1 MSKSIERNIASVNK
15 GADEF
20 TTGLK
25 QLAQTAADA
34 VNNKHIQEKPIEFF
48 GTADN
53 SIYNK
58 GLQWTGVGQTKYFN
72 LQGNPDRLWSN
83 LNIDLKVENSYM
95 IDNTPVLTV
104 NELGRTVTKSN
115 LRQVGT
121 LNNLVV
127 SGNLNVSQFVI
138 FDSGLN
144 RLGVGTE
151 TPNATLSVAS
161 NTVEFIVQPGV
172 AAADIGTHTNSGLN
186 IKTDS
191 TDRITI
197 TANGHIT
204 LGLKGNTETKINMYG
219 RVGIGVT
226 SVESDVSLS
235 TAGAVKFQNKKF
247 EVGSGIPVAGAYS
260 VGDIIWNNAPSA
272 GAAIGWV
279 CVAAGNPG
287 QWKSFGTISN

>member
-20 TTGLK
+20 TAGLK
-25 QLAQTAADA
+25 QLAQSAADA
-34 VNNKHIQEKPIEFF
+34 INNKHIQEKPIEFF

-53 SIYNK
+53 GIYGK

-72 LQGNPDRLWSN
+72 LQPTPDRLWSN
-83 LNIDLKVENSYM
+83 VSIDLKPEQSYM

-121 LNNLVV
+121 LSNLVV
-127 SGNLNVSQFVI
+127 AGNLNVSQFLI

-197 TANGHIT
+197 TANGNIT

-235 TAGAVKFQNKKF
+235 TSGAVKFQNKKF

-260 VGDIIWNNAPSA
+260 VGDIIWNSAPSA
-272 GAAIGWV
+272 GATIGWV

>member
-20 TTGLK
+20 SAGLK
-25 QLAQTAADA
+25 QLAEAAADSI
-34 VNNKHIQEKPIEFF
+34 NNKHIQTKPIEFF

-53 SIYNK
+53 GIYNK

-72 LQGNPDRLWSN
+72 LQGNPDRIWSN
-83 LNIDLKVENSYM
+83 VNIDLKSENCYS
-95 IDNTPVLTV
+95 IDNTPVLSA

-172 AAADIGTHTNSGLN
+172 SSTDIGTHTNSGLN
-186 IKTDS
+186 IKTDG

-197 TANGHIT
+197 TANGNIT

-219 RVGIGVT
+219 KVGIGVT
-226 SVESDVSLS
+226 SVESDLSLS
-235 TAGAVKFQNKKF
+235 TSGAVKFQNKKF
-247 EVGSGIPVAGAYS
+247 EVAAGAPVSGAYTL
-260 VGDIIWNNAPSA
+260 GDVIWNSAPSSNQP
-272 GAAIGWV
+272 IGWV
-279 CVAAGNPG
+279 CVGTGNPG
-287 QWKSFGTISN
+287 QWKAFGIISA

>member
-25 QLAQTAADA
+25 QLAQSAADA
-34 VNNKHIQEKPIEFF
+34 INNKHIQEKPIEFF

-53 SIYNK
+53 GIYGK
-58 GLQWTGVGQTKYFN
+58 GLQWTGVGQTKYLVLN
-72 LQGNPDRLWSN
+72 NDPDRLWSN
-83 LNIDLKVENSYM
+83 VSIDLKTEQSYM
-95 IDNTPVLTV
+95 IDNTPVLSA

-144 RLGVGTE
+144 RLGIGTD

-172 AAADIGTHTNSGLN
+172 AATDIGTHTNSGLN

-197 TANGHIT
+197 TANGNIT

-235 TAGAVKFQNKKF
+235 TSGAVKFQNKKF
-247 EVGSGIPVAGAYS
+247 EVGSGIPVAGAYT
-260 VGDIIWNNAPSA
+260 VGDIIWNSAPSA

-279 CVAAGNPG
+279 CVATGNPG

>member
-1 MSKSIERNIASVNK
+1 MSKSIEKNIASVNK
-15 GADEF
+15 GADDF

-25 QLAQTAADA
+25 QVAQNAADA
-34 VNNKHIQEKPIEFF
+34 INNKHIQERPIEFM

-53 SIYNK
+53 GIYGK
-58 GLQWTGVGQTKYFN
+58 GLQWTGVGQTKYLV
-72 LQGNPDRLWSN
+72 LQATPDRVWSN
-83 LNIDLKVENSYM
+83 VNIDLKPENHYS
-95 IDNTPVLTV
+95 IDNTPVLSA
-104 NELGRTVTKSN
+104 NELGKTVTKSN

-138 FDSGLN
+138 FDSGMN

-172 AAADIGTHTNSGLN
+172 SAADIGTHTNSGLN
-186 IKTDS
+186 IRTDN
-191 TDRITI
+191 TDRISI
-197 TANGHIT
+197 TANGNIT

-235 TAGAVKFQNKKF
+235 TSGAVKFQNKKF
-247 EVGSGIPVAGAYS
+247 EVGNSVPLAGSYTQ
-260 VGDIIWNNAPSA
+260 GDVVWNSAPTP
-272 GAAIGWV
+272 GNVMGWV
-279 CVAAGNPG
+279 CVLTGTPG
-287 QWKSFGTISN
+287 QWKSFGTIAN

>member
-25 QLAQTAADA
+25 QLAQSAADA
-34 VNNKHIQEKPIEFF
+34 INNKHIQEKPIEFF

-53 SIYNK
+53 GIYGK
-58 GLQWTGVGQTKYFN
+58 GLQWTGVGQTKYLVLN
-72 LQGNPDRLWSN
+72 NTPDRLWSN
-83 LNIDLKVENSYM
+83 VNIDLKSENSYM

-127 SGNLNVSQFVI
+127 SGNLNVSQFII

-144 RLGVGTE
+144 RLGIGTE

-172 AAADIGTHTNSGLN
+172 SSADIGTHTNSGLN
-186 IKTDS
+186 IKTDG

-197 TANGHIT
+197 TANGNIT

-226 SVESDVSLS
+226 NVESDLSLS
-235 TAGAVKFQNKKF
+235 TSGAVKFQNKKF
-247 EVGSGIPVAGAYS
+247 EVGSGIPTAGAYT
-260 VGDIIWNNAPSA
+260 VGDIIWNNTPSA
-272 GAAIGWV
+272 NQPIGWV
-279 CVAAGNPG
+279 CVATGNPG
-287 QWKSFGTISN
+287 QWKSFGIISA

>member
-25 QLAQTAADA
+25 QLAQSAADA
-34 VNNKHIQEKPIEFF
+34 INNKHIQEKPIEFF

-53 SIYNK
+53 GIYGK
-58 GLQWTGVGQTKYFN
+58 GLQWTGVGQTKYLVLN
-72 LQGNPDRLWSN
+72 NDPDRLWSN
-83 LNIDLKVENSYM
+83 VSIDLKAEQAYL
-95 IDNTPVLTV
+95 IDNTPVLSA

-127 SGNLNVSQFVI
+127 SGNLNVSQFLI

-144 RLGVGTE
+144 RLGIGTE

-172 AAADIGTHTNSGLN
+172 SSTDIGTHTNSGLN
-186 IKTDS
+186 IKTDG
-191 TDRITI
+191 TDRISI
-197 TANGHIT
+197 TANGNIT

-219 RVGIGVT
+219 KVGIGVT

-235 TAGAVKFQNKKF
+235 TSGAVKFQNKKF
-247 EVGSGIPVAGAYS
+247 EVGNGVPAAGAYT
-260 VGDIIWNNAPSA
+260 VGDIIWNSAPSA
-272 GAAIGWV
+272 NQPIGWV
-279 CVAAGNPG
+279 CVGTGNPG
-287 QWKSFGTISN
+287 QWKSFGTISA

>member
-25 QLAQTAADA
+25 QLAQSAADA
-34 VNNKHIQEKPIEFF
+34 INNKHIQEKPIEFF

-53 SIYNK
+53 GIYGK
-58 GLQWTGVGQTKYFN
+58 GLQWTGVGQTKYLVLN
-72 LQGNPDRLWSN
+72 NDPDRLWSN
-83 LNIDLKVENSYM
+83 VSIDLKAEQAYL
-95 IDNTPVLTV
+95 IDNTPVLSA

-127 SGNLNVSQFVI
+127 SGNLNVSQFLI

-144 RLGVGTE
+144 RLGIGTE

-172 AAADIGTHTNSGLN
+172 SSTDIGTHTNSGLN
-186 IKTDS
+186 IKTDG
-191 TDRITI
+191 TDRISI
-197 TANGHIT
+197 TANGNIT

-219 RVGIGVT
+219 KVGIGVT

-235 TAGAVKFQNKKF
+235 TSGAVKFQNKKF
-247 EVGSGIPVAGAYS
+247 EVGSGIPIAGAYT

-272 GAAIGWV
+272 NQPIGWV
-279 CVAAGNPG
+279 CVGTGNPG
-287 QWKSFGTISN
+287 QWKSFGTISA

>member
-25 QLAQTAADA
+25 QLAQSAADA
-34 VNNKHIQEKPIEFF
+34 INNKHIQEKPIEFF

-53 SIYNK
+53 GIYGK
-58 GLQWTGVGQTKYFN
+58 GLQWTGVGQTKYLVLN
-72 LQGNPDRLWSN
+72 NAPDRLWSN
-83 LNIDLKVENSYM
+83 VNIDLKAEQAYL
-95 IDNTPVLTV
+95 IDNTPVLSA

-127 SGNLNVSQFVI
+127 SGNLNVSQFLI

-144 RLGVGTE
+144 RLGIGTE

-172 AAADIGTHTNSGLN
+172 SSTDIGTHTNSGLN
-186 IKTDS
+186 IKTDG
-191 TDRITI
+191 TDRISI

-235 TAGAVKFQNKKF
+235 TSGAVKFQNKKF
-247 EVGSGIPVAGAYS
+247 EVGSGIPAAGAYT
-260 VGDIIWNNAPSA
+260 VGDIIWNSAPSA
-272 GAAIGWV
+272 NQAIGWV
-279 CVAAGNPG
+279 CVGTGNPG
-287 QWKSFGTISN
+287 QWKSFGTISA

>member
-1 MSKSIERNIASVNK
+1 MSTSIERNIASVNK
-15 GADEF
+15 GADDF

-25 QLAQTAADA
+25 QLAQSAADTIK
-34 VNNKHIQEKPIEFF
+34 NKHIQEKPIEFF

-53 SIYNK
+53 GIYGK
-58 GLQWTGVGQTKYFN
+58 GLQWTGVGATKYLVLN
-72 LQGNPDRLWSN
+72 PTPDRLWSN
-83 LNIDLKVENSYM
+83 VSMDLHATQSYL
-95 IDNTPVLTV
+95 IDNTSVLSM

-127 SGNLNVSQFVI
+127 SGSLNVSQFVI

-172 AAADIGTHTNSGLN
+172 SAADIGTHTNSGLN
-186 IKTDS
+186 IKTDN
-191 TDRITI
+191 TDRISI

-204 LGLKGNTETKINMYG
+204 LGLKGNTDTKINMYG

-235 TAGAVKFQNKKF
+235 TSGAVKFQNKKF
-247 EVGSGIPVAGAYS
+247 EVGMSMPLSGAYT
-260 VGDIIWNNAPSA
+260 VGDIIWNSAPSA
-272 GAAIGWV
+272 NQPIGWV
-279 CVAAGNPG
+279 CVSTGNPG
-287 QWKSFGTISN
+287 QWKSFGTISA

>member
-1 MSKSIERNIASVNK
+1 MAKSIERNIASVNN

-25 QLAQTAADA
+25 QLAQSAADA
-34 VNNKHIQEKPIEFF
+34 INNKHIQEKPIEFF

-53 SIYNK
+53 GIYGK
-58 GLQWTGVGQTKYFN
+58 GLQWTGVGATKYLVLN
-72 LQGNPDRLWSN
+72 PTPDRLWSN
-83 LNIDLKVENSYM
+83 VSMDLHAAESYL
-95 IDNTPVLTV
+95 IDNTSVLSM

-127 SGNLNVSQFVI
+127 SGSLNVSQFVI

-172 AAADIGTHTNSGLN
+172 SAADIGTHTNSGLN
-186 IKTDS
+186 IKTDG
-191 TDRITI
+191 TDRITV

-204 LGLKGNTETKINMYG
+204 LGLKGNTDTKINMYG

-235 TAGAVKFQNKKF
+235 TSGAVKFQNKKF
-247 EVGSGIPVAGAYS
+247 EVGMSMPLSGAYT
-260 VGDIIWNNAPSA
+260 VGDIIWNSAPSA
-272 GAAIGWV
+272 NQPIGWV
-279 CVAAGNPG
+279 CVSTGNPG
-287 QWKSFGTISN
+287 QWKSFGTISA

>member
-1 MSKSIERNIASVNK
+1 
-15 GADEF
+15 
-20 TTGLK
+20 
-25 QLAQTAADA
+25 
-34 VNNKHIQEKPIEFF
+34 
-48 GTADN
+48 
-53 SIYNK
+53 
-58 GLQWTGVGQTKYFN
+58 
-72 LQGNPDRLWSN
+72 
-83 LNIDLKVENSYM
+83 M

-121 LNNLVV
+121 LSNLVV
-127 SGNLNVSQFVI
+127 AGNLNVSQFLI

-197 TANGHIT
+197 TANGNIT

-235 TAGAVKFQNKKF
+235 TSGAVKFQNKKF

-260 VGDIIWNNAPSA
+260 VGDIIWNSAPSA
-272 GAAIGWV
+272 GATIGWV

>member
-25 QLAQTAADA
+25 QLAQSAADA
-34 VNNKHIQEKPIEFF
+34 INNKHIQEKPIEFF

-58 GLQWTGVGQTKYFN
+58 GLQWTGVGQAKYLVLN
-72 LQGNPDRLWSN
+72 NDPDRLWSN
-83 LNIDLKVENSYM
+83 VNIDLKTEQSYM
-95 IDNTPVLTV
+95 IDNTPVLSA

-138 FDSGLN
+138 FDSGMN
-144 RLGVGTE
+144 RLGIGTE

-197 TANGHIT
+197 TANGNIT
-204 LGLKGNTETKINMYG
+204 LGLQGNTETKINMYG

-235 TAGAVKFQNKKF
+235 TSGAVKFQNKKF
-247 EVGSGIPVAGAYS
+247 EVGSAAPVTGSYT
-260 VGDIIWNNAPSA
+260 VGDIIWNSAPSA
-272 GAAIGWV
+272 NQSIGWV
-279 CVAAGNPG
+279 CVATGNPG

>member
-25 QLAQTAADA
+25 QLAQSAADA
-34 VNNKHIQEKPIEFF
+34 INNKHIQEKPIEFF

-72 LQGNPDRLWSN
+72 LQGNPDRIWSN
-83 LNIDLKVENSYM
+83 VNIDLKLENSYM

-127 SGNLNVSQFVI
+127 SGNLNVSQFII
-138 FDSGLN
+138 FDSGMN

-172 AAADIGTHTNSGLN
+172 SSADIGTHTNSGLN

-197 TANGHIT
+197 TANGNIT
-204 LGLKGNTETKINMYG
+204 LGLQGNTETKINMYG

-235 TAGAVKFQNKKF
+235 TSGAVKFQNKKF
-247 EVGSGIPVAGAYS
+247 EVGSAAPVTGSYT
-260 VGDIIWNNAPSA
+260 VGDIIWNSAPSA
-272 GAAIGWV
+272 NQSIGWV
-279 CVAAGNPG
+279 CVATGSPG

>member
-1 MSKSIERNIASVNK
+1 MAKSIERNIASVNN

-25 QLAQTAADA
+25 QLAQSAADA
-34 VNNKHIQEKPIEFF
+34 INNKHIQEKPIEFF

-53 SIYNK
+53 GIYGK
-58 GLQWTGVGQTKYFN
+58 GLQWTGVGATKYLVLN
-72 LQGNPDRLWSN
+72 PTPDRLWSN
-83 LNIDLKVENSYM
+83 VSMDLHAAESYL
-95 IDNTPVLTV
+95 IDNTSVLSM

-127 SGNLNVSQFVI
+127 SGSLNVSQFVI

-172 AAADIGTHTNSGLN
+172 SSADIGTHTNSGLN
-186 IKTDS
+186 IKTDG
-191 TDRITI
+191 TDRITV

-204 LGLKGNTETKINMYG
+204 LGLKGNTDTKINMYG

-235 TAGAVKFQNKKF
+235 TSGAVKFQNKKF
-247 EVGSGIPVAGAYS
+247 EVGMSMPLSGAYT
-260 VGDIIWNNAPSA
+260 VGDIIWNSAPSA
-272 GAAIGWV
+272 NQPIGWV
-279 CVAAGNPG
+279 CVSTGNPG
-287 QWKSFGTISN
+287 QWKSFGTISA

>member
-1 MSKSIERNIASVNK
+1 MAKSIERNIASVNN

-25 QLAQTAADA
+25 QLAQSAADA
-34 VNNKHIQEKPIEFF
+34 INNKHIQEKPIEFF

-53 SIYNK
+53 GIYGK
-58 GLQWTGVGQTKYFN
+58 GLQWTGVGATKYLVLN
-72 LQGNPDRLWSN
+72 PTPDRLWSN
-83 LNIDLKVENSYM
+83 VSMDLHAAESYL
-95 IDNTPVLTV
+95 IDNTSVLSM

-127 SGNLNVSQFVI
+127 SGSLNVSQFVI

-172 AAADIGTHTNSGLN
+172 SSADIGTHTNSGLN
-186 IKTDS
+186 IKTDG
-191 TDRITI
+191 TDRISI

-204 LGLKGNTETKINMYG
+204 LGLKGNTDTKINMYG

-235 TAGAVKFQNKKF
+235 TSGAVKFQNKKF
-247 EVGSGIPVAGAYS
+247 EVGMSMPLSGAYT
-260 VGDIIWNNAPSA
+260 VGDIIWNSAPSA
-272 GAAIGWV
+272 NQPIGWV
-279 CVAAGNPG
+279 CVSTGNPG
-287 QWKSFGTISN
+287 QWKSFGTISA

>member
-25 QLAQTAADA
+25 QLAQSAADA
-34 VNNKHIQEKPIEFF
+34 INNKHIQEKPIEFF

-53 SIYNK
+53 SIYGK
-58 GLQWTGVGQTKYFN
+58 GLQWTGVGQAKYLVLN
-72 LQGNPDRLWSN
+72 NDPDRLWSN
-83 LNIDLKVENSYM
+83 INIDLKAEQAYL
-95 IDNTPVLTV
+95 IDNTPVLSA

-127 SGNLNVSQFVI
+127 SGNLNVSQFII
-138 FDSGLN
+138 FDSGMN
-144 RLGVGTE
+144 RLGIGTE

-197 TANGHIT
+197 TANGNIT

-226 SVESDVSLS
+226 SVESDLSLS
-235 TAGAVKFQNKKF
+235 TSGAVKFQNKKF
-247 EVGSGIPVAGAYS
+247 EVGSAAPVTGSYT
-260 VGDIIWNNAPSA
+260 VGDIIWNSAPSA
-272 GAAIGWV
+272 GATIGWV
-279 CVAAGNPG
+279 CVATGNPG

>member
-53 SIYNK
+53 GIYGK
-58 GLQWTGVGQTKYFN
+58 GLQWTGVGQTKYLI
-72 LQGNPDRLWSN
+72 LQPTPDRIWSN
-83 LNIDLKVENSYM
+83 VSIDLKPDANYS
-95 IDNTPVLTV
+95 IDNTPVLSA
-104 NELGRTVTKSN
+104 NELGKTVTKSN

-121 LNNLVV
+121 LTNLVV
-127 SGNLNVSQFVI
+127 SGDLNVSQFVI
-138 FDSGLN
+138 FDSGMN
-144 RLGVGTE
+144 RLGIGTE

-161 NTVEFIVQPGV
+161 NSVEFIVQPGV
-172 AAADIGTHTNSGLN
+172 AATDIGTHTNSGLN
-186 IKTDS
+186 IKTDN

-197 TANGHIT
+197 TANGNIT

-247 EVGSGIPVAGAYS
+247 EVGNSAPVTGTYS
-260 VGDIIWNNAPSA
+260 QGDIVWNSAPTP
-272 GAAIGWV
+272 GNVIGWV
-279 CVAAGNPG
+279 CVSSGTPG
-287 QWKSFGTISN
+287 QWKSFGNISN

>member
-25 QLAQTAADA
+25 QLAQSAADA
-34 VNNKHIQEKPIEFF
+34 INNKHIQEKPIEFF

-53 SIYNK
+53 SIYGK
-58 GLQWTGVGQTKYFN
+58 GLQWTGVGQAKYLVLN
-72 LQGNPDRLWSN
+72 NDPDRLWSN
-83 LNIDLKVENSYM
+83 VNIDLKAEQAYL
-95 IDNTPVLTV
+95 IDNTPVLSA

-127 SGNLNVSQFVI
+127 SGNLNVSQFII
-138 FDSGLN
+138 FDSGMN
-144 RLGVGTE
+144 RLGIGTE

-172 AAADIGTHTNSGLN
+172 SSTDIGTHTNSGLN
-186 IKTDS
+186 IKTDG
-191 TDRITI
+191 TDRISI
-197 TANGHIT
+197 TANGNIT

-219 RVGIGVT
+219 KVGIGVT

-235 TAGAVKFQNKKF
+235 TSGAVKFQNKKF
-247 EVGSGIPVAGAYS
+247 EVGNGVPAAGAYT
-260 VGDIIWNNAPSA
+260 VGDIIWNSAPSA
-272 GAAIGWV
+272 NQPIGWV
-279 CVAAGNPG
+279 CVGTGNPG
-287 QWKSFGTISN
+287 QWKSFGTISA